1 MNKVIL
7 KRIIFTILIIVNCLV
22 IFKFSSQ
29 NADTSSQ
36 TSGVVVNKIV
46 DKISNANKNINKE
59 KLTDD
64 VTFVVRK
71 CAHLSIYTLLGIWL
85 MNLANTFNL
94 LSKRNRIVFCI
105 IFGMMY
111 AASDELHQKFVDGRS
126 AEIRDVCIDTCG
138 VILGILLVILVGK
151 IIKNIKTKKAEKLDT
166 KS

>member
-29 NADTSSQ
+29 DADTSSQ

-46 DKISNANKNINKE
+46 DKISNVNKE

-94 LSKRNRIVFCI
+94 LSTRNRIVFCI

-111 AASDELHQKFVDGRS
+111 ATSDELHQKFVNGRS

>member
-29 NADTSSQ
+29 DADTSSQ

-46 DKISNANKNINKE
+46 DKISNVNKNVNKE

-94 LSKRNRIVFCI
+94 LSTRNRIVFCI

-111 AASDELHQKFVDGRS
+111 ATSDELHQKFVNGRS
-126 AEIRDVCIDTCG
+126 AEIEMYV
-138 VILGILLVILVGK
+138 
-151 IIKNIKTKKAEKLDT
+151 
-166 KS
+166 

>member
-29 NADTSSQ
+29 DADTSSQ

-46 DKISNANKNINKE
+46 DKISNVNKNVNKE

-94 LSKRNRIVFCI
+94 LSTRNRIVFCI

-111 AASDELHQKFVDGRS
+111 ATSDELHQKFVNGRS

-151 IIKNIKTKKAEKLDT
+151 IIKNIKTKNAEKLDT